1 MLTALAEVCDT
12 QAAMN
17 LLGYDS
23 EVSSHGFKYL
33 YVWPAVGYQN
43 KITTGAQLKT
53 SDKPLS
59 SPDDNC
65 NDVHKH
71 QIHDADNVDDTEN
84 HEHESELYCREKG
97 NKRTVYID
105 NAGEAHAI
113 CQHELYRHRVAN
125 WDMDPVDPGCT
136 HTNAEGMY
144 KTNDQWKKQALIEQQ
159 CGLKNFSLLQFGM
172 HITVKKM
179 PAEGKLGKKNT
190 RAFRLNS
197 ASPLHK
203 SHYLHLNN
211 KDKIPILAG
220 RTRPFPPSHHKPQR
234 GQAKRRWQARA
245 NQFARYMGAILFPWD
260 RNGDCGVHNW
270 DQLQHKV
277 GQLKHSH
284 HKRDNH
290 ATKDLFMDAF
300 HLQYLNQVATN
311 IRCKEEVQK
320 GSHEWYS
327 EFAQRFTRE
336 SIHAFSRVN
345 ESDQHVKLATTIQ
358 EIQDLVNQA
367 TAAQAIAATTTD
379 AAKANEFLADMK
391 DEMDKLYADSDKKMI
406 ATNTNARKQ
415 RKYWRD
421 TTSKYNKKWV
431 DNRRDQLHK
440 DEALSEPIRD
450 PKPLG
455 TKRHLPSSAVRKLK
469 EIRKG
474 LEINE
479 DWIRVF
485 DHVTNTWFSGEQLL
499 LFVHGGPGTGKTA
512 LAKAIV
518 QAATIFNI
526 EHRFSA
532 TSGVAGLL
540 NKGTTIH
547 HLLAQPGELTGSK
560 PNVTKIRLRNGNAGL
575 ILIDEVRATNTQYH
589 YIIARLVS

>member
-12 QAAMN
+12 QSAMN
-17 LLGYDS
+17 LLGYPS

-43 KITTGAQLKT
+43 KITTGSRRESSENAAI
-53 SDKPLS
+53 

-65 NDVHKH
+65 DDVRKD
-71 QIHDADNVDDTEN
+71 QMHDVDNVDDTEN
-84 HEHESELYCREKG
+84 HEHESELDCHEKG

-105 NAGEAHAI
+105 HAGEAHAI
-113 CQHELYRHRVAN
+113 CQHQLYRHRVAN
-125 WDMDPVDPGCT
+125 WDMEPVDPGCT
-136 HTNAEGMY
+136 DANIEDMY
-144 KTNDQWKKQALIEQQ
+144 KTNDQWKKQALVEQQ

-179 PAEGKLGKKNT
+179 PPKGKLGAKNT
-190 RAFRLNS
+190 RVFRLNK
-197 ASPLHK
+197 ACPLHK
-203 SHYLHLNN
+203 SHYLHLNK

-220 RTRPFPPSHHKPQR
+220 RTRPCPPSHHKPKR

-270 DQLQHKV
+270 DQLQVKV
-277 GQLKHSH
+277 CQLKRSH
-284 HKRDNH
+284 HERGNH
-290 ATKDLFMDAF
+290 ATRDLFIDAF

-336 SIHAFSRVN
+336 SARAFSRVN
-345 ESDQHVKLATTIQ
+345 ESDPHVKLATTIQ

-379 AAKANEFLADMK
+379 AAKAKEFLSDMK

-406 ATNTNARKQ
+406 ETNSNARKQ
-415 RKYWRD
+415 RKYWRA
-421 TTSKYNKKWV
+421 TTGHYNKRWV
-431 DNRRDQLHK
+431 DNRRAQLHK
-440 DEALSEPIRD
+440 DETMSEPIRD

-455 TKRHLPSSAVRKLK
+455 TQRQLPATAVKKLK
-469 EIRKG
+469 QIRKR
-474 LEINE
+474 LEINA

-485 DHVTNTWFSGEQLL
+485 DHVTKTWFSGQQLL

-518 QAATIFNI
+518 QVATIFNI

-540 NKGTTIH
+540 NNGTTIH

-560 PNVTKIRLRNGNAGL
+560 PNVTKIRLRNGNAGV
-575 ILIDEVRATNTQYH
+575 IIIDEVRVTNTQYH
-589 YIIARLVS
+589 YTTVHLMA

>member
-1 MLTALAEVCDT
+1 MLTALVEVCDT

-17 LLGYDS
+17 LLGYES

-43 KITTGAQLKT
+43 KIPLGEQIKST
-53 SDKPLS
+53 DKSPII
-59 SPDDNC
+59 PDDQS
-65 NDVHKH
+65 NDDVLHRN
-71 QIHDADNVDDTEN
+71 QTSVADNVDDADN
-84 HEHESELYCREKG
+84 HEHESELYDREKG
-97 NKRTVYID
+97 NKRTIYID

-125 WDMDPVDPGCT
+125 WDMNPVDPGCT
-136 HTNAEGMY
+136 HANGEGMY
-144 KTNDQWKKQALIEQQ
+144 NTNDKWKKQAFIEQQ

-179 PAEGKLGKKNT
+179 PPQGKLSKKNT
-190 RAFRLNS
+190 RVFRLNS
-197 ASPLHK
+197 ACPLYK

-220 RTRPFPPSHHKPQR
+220 KTRPCPPSHDKPKSGER
-234 GQAKRRWQARA
+234 KRRWQARA

-270 DQLQHKV
+270 DQLQRKV
-277 GQLKHSH
+277 CQLKRSH

-290 ATKDLFMDAF
+290 ATKDLFIDAF

-327 EFAQRFTRE
+327 EFAHRFTRE
-336 SIHAFSRVN
+336 SIQAFSRVN
-345 ESDQHVKLATTIQ
+345 ESDEHVKLATTIQ

-367 TAAQAIAATTTD
+367 TAAQAIAATSTD
-379 AAKANEFLADMK
+379 AAKAKEFLSDMS
-391 DEMDKLYADSDKKMI
+391 DEMDKLYADSDKNI
-406 ATNTNARKQ
+406 STTDGNTNSCEQ
-415 RKYWRD
+415 RKYWHS
-421 TTSKYNKKWV
+421 TTSTYNKKWV
-431 DNRRDQLHK
+431 DNRRDQLCK
-440 DEALSEPIRD
+440 DDTPSEPIRD

-455 TKRHLPSSAVRKLK
+455 TKRQLPPSSVKKLCK
-469 EIRKG
+469 VRKG
-474 LEINE
+474 LEINA
-479 DWIRVF
+479 DWVRVF
-485 DHVTNTWFSGEQLL
+485 DHVTNTWFNGHQLL

-518 QAATIFNI
+518 QVATIFNI

-540 NKGTTIH
+540 NNGTTIH
-547 HLLAQPGELTGSK
+547 HLLAQQGELTGCK
-560 PNVTKIRLRNGNAGL
+560 PNVTKIRLRNGNAGV
-575 ILIDEVRATNTQYH
+575 ILIDEVRV
-589 YIIARLVS
+589 IITRLNV